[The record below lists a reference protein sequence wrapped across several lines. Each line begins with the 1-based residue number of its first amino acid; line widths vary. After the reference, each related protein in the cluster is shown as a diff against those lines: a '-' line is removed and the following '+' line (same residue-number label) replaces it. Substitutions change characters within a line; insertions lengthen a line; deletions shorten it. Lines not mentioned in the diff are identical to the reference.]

1 MMEYYRIVVDAWR
14 MFKQYLPE
22 AEKENNESY
31 FTKVLAAADG
41 ITKGHQ
47 KNKAFCLALLMVFVE
62 ELRRIAEEE
71 KVK

>member
-22 AEKENNESY
+22 AENNEPY

-47 KNKAFCLALLMVFVE
+47 KNKAFCLALLLVFVE

-71 KVK
+71 KVR